1 MCIISDLKVNQ
12 NLYRGIL
19 GEISLFVKSRDRL
32 AVYVDDFET
41 FAYGKFCC
49 FMWRIAGKKQA
60 KGNLENRAKNV
71 KNGLVQESF
80 WPSEL

>member
-1 MCIISDLKVNQ
+1 MCIISDLQVNQ

-41 FAYGKFCC
+41 FGYVNFAVSWG
-49 FMWRIAGKKQA
+49 RDAGKKQA

-71 KNGLVQESF
+71 KNRLVQESF